1 MKFKFC
7 NTDRVMQKYM
17 ISVLSLLL
25 FVTETEAQD
34 FASWNNNI
42 LKLNNGLVN
51 REIIIDNGIIR
62 TKTLKITG
70 SDINFNSEDSK
81 EFSLIIDGT
90 QCDGHSGWD
99 LISFVSASD
108 IRQGSGATVRL
119 KGTSK
124 FSGIE
129 VDITYLLYPDLPVIR
144 KEITLLNNTGKEIM
158 IESFDIEKLLLGFN
172 YVEAVSYTNYGR
184 QKHLST
190 YVGDWDD
197 PVIAV
202 HSYSQNAG
210 ILLGNESPGVL
221 KRTAYNTDYNNA
233 DIGLTH
239 KDEKYPFRKYIKN
252 NDRWTAPMVFV
263 IPYAGSNDPWKI
275 MNTSLSDFVRRHMG
289 LRINEIKKRPTVMY
303 NNYVPFDDRF
313 NDTLIVSLAKAASE
327 CGVKQFEIDCGWHTA
342 QDNIGKKVS
351 WVANTGDWIVDK
363 TKFPNGLKPVFDEIR
378 KAGMEPGL
386 WISVGSAASASKV
399 FKDHPEWA
407 VRDESG
413 RSVNL
418 HSAGDYDLNTMCFG
432 TEWSGYIKKKILD
445 LVHEVGLSFV
455 KLDLTIATSAYITD
469 YKKSGCSA
477 KDHPYH
483 KDREESLIVI
493 YERVFKLFDE
503 LHAEAPD
510 LYIDCTFE
518 TEGKL
523 QLIDYAFCQHAEGD
537 WLTNI
542 GEPFPVGAFR
552 IRNLTWWKSPAL
564 PASSFIIGN
573 LQMDSPEFIHELKT
587 LIGSFPIVLG
597 DLRKLSEEKKTEI
610 RLWTDWISEMQKKYN
625 YDLFRQDLP
634 SFGEP
639 TEGAWDAWSR
649 INTDTREGGIVGIFR
664 QGSLDDQRM
673 VSVPGLDKN
682 KSYIIRS
689 APSGEELAKMTGKE
703 LEENGFLV
711 RMSQKYDSK
720 LFEIKLE
727 D

>member
-1 MKFKFC
+1 
-7 NTDRVMQKYM
+7 MQKYM

-144 KEITLLNNTGKEIM
+144 KEITLLNKTGKEIM

-252 NDRWTAPMVFV
+252 NDRWTTPMVFV

-413 RSVNL
+413 RV
-418 HSAGDYDLNTMCFG
+418 C
-432 TEWSGYIKKKILD
+432 E
-445 LVHEVGLSFV
+445 
-455 KLDLTIATSAYITD
+455 
-469 YKKSGCSA
+469 
-477 KDHPYH
+477 
-483 KDREESLIVI
+483 
-493 YERVFKLFDE
+493 
-503 LHAEAPD
+503 
-510 LYIDCTFE
+510 
-518 TEGKL
+518 
-523 QLIDYAFCQHAEGD
+523 
-537 WLTNI
+537 
-542 GEPFPVGAFR
+542 
-552 IRNLTWWKSPAL
+552 
-564 PASSFIIGN
+564 
-573 LQMDSPEFIHELKT
+573 
-587 LIGSFPIVLG
+587 
-597 DLRKLSEEKKTEI
+597 
-610 RLWTDWISEMQKKYN
+610 
-625 YDLFRQDLP
+625 P
-634 SFGEP
+634 SF
-639 TEGAWDAWSR
+639 
-649 INTDTREGGIVGIFR
+649 
-664 QGSLDDQRM
+664 
-673 VSVPGLDKN
+673 
-682 KSYIIRS
+682 
-689 APSGEELAKMTGKE
+689 
-703 LEENGFLV
+703 
-711 RMSQKYDSK
+711 
-720 LFEIKLE
+720 
-727 D
+727 

>member
-1 MKFKFC
+1 MKKFLLS
-7 NTDRVMQKYM
+7 VMW
-17 ISVLSLLL
+17 LSI
-25 FVTETEAQD
+25 FMSEADSQD
-34 FASWNNNI
+34 FASWNGNV
-42 LKLNNGLVN
+42 LVLTNGVVT
-51 REIIIDNGIIR
+51 REIVIDNGTISTIN
-62 TKTLKITG
+62 LKIK
-70 SDINFNSEDSK
+70 DNDLNFNSDISS
-81 EFSLIIDGT
+81 EFSFLINGRDCNGK
-90 QCDGHSGWD
+90 SGWN
-99 LISFVSASD
+99 LISFVAAAD
-108 IRQGSGATVRL
+108 PGQGRGATVKL
-119 KGTSK
+119 MGKHA

-144 KEITLLNNTGKEIM
+144 KQITVINKSGKEVM
-158 IESFDIEKLLLGFN
+158 IESMDIEKLLLGFN
-172 YVEAVSYTNYGR
+172 FVESVSYTNYGR

-202 HSYSQNAG
+202 HSYSRNAG

-221 KRTAYNTDYNNA
+221 KRTAYNTEYNNVE
-233 DIGLTH
+233 IGLTH
-239 KDEKYPFRKYIKN
+239 KEDKYPFRKYIK
-252 NDRWTAPMVFV
+252 DKDKWTSPQVFA
-263 IPYAGSNDPWKI
+263 IPYVNSSDPWTI
-275 MNTSLSDFVRRHMG
+275 MNTSLADFVRRHMG

-313 NDTLIVSLAKAASE
+313 NDTLLITLAKVASE

-342 QDNIGKKVS
+342 QDNTGKKVS

-378 KAGMEPGL
+378 NAGMEPGL

-399 FKDHPEWA
+399 FQDHPEWA
-407 VRDESG
+407 IRNEMG
-413 RSVNL
+413 ESVNY
-418 HSAGDYDLNTMCFG
+418 HSEGDYDLNTMCFG
-432 TEWSGYIKKKILD
+432 TEWTGYIKGKILD
-445 LVHEVGLSFV
+445 LIHEVGLSFV

-493 YERVFKLFDE
+493 YERLFKMFDE

-523 QLIDYAFCQHAEGD
+523 QLIDYAFCQHAEGN

-552 IRNLTWWKSPAL
+552 IRDLTWWKSPAL

-573 LQMDSPEFIHELKT
+573 LQADSPDFIQELKT
-587 LIGSFPIVLG
+587 LIGSFPLVLG
-597 DLRKLSEEKKTEI
+597 DLRKLSGERKAEI
-610 RLWTDWISEMQKKYN
+610 RQWTDWISVMQKKYS

-639 TEGAWDAWSR
+639 TEGAWDGWSR
-649 INTDTREGGIVGIFR
+649 INTDTRKGGIVGIFR
-664 QGSLDDQRM
+664 QGSLDDQRT
-673 VSVPGLDKN
+673 VSVPGLDK
-682 KSYIIRS
+682 KKFYRIIN
-689 APSGEELAKMTGKE
+689 APSGEEINKMTGQE
-703 LEENGFLV
+703 LEEKGFKV
-711 RMSQKYDSK
+711 KMTEKYDSK
-720 LFEIKLE
+720 LYELE
-727 D
+727 LAD

>member
-1 MKFKFC
+1 
-7 NTDRVMQKYM
+7 MQKYLLTL
-17 ISVLSLLL
+17 ICLLL
-25 FVTETEAQD
+25 FVIKTRGND
-34 FASWNNNI
+34 FATWNNNI
-42 LKLNNGLVN
+42 LILNNGLVT
-51 REIIIDNGIIR
+51 REIVIDKGIIC
-62 TKTLKITG
+62 TKILKISG

-81 EFSLIIDGT
+81 EFSLIINGKQGDG
-90 QCDGHSGWD
+90 QSGWD

-108 IRQGSGATVRL
+108 IRKGSGATVKLR
-119 KGTSK
+119 GTK
-124 FSGIE
+124 AFNGIE

-144 KEITLLNNTGKEIM
+144 KQITLLNNSGKEIM
-158 IESFDIEKLLLGFN
+158 IESLDIEKLLLGFN
-172 YVEAVSYTNYGR
+172 YVESVAYTNYGR

-197 PVIAV
+197 PVVAV
-202 HSYSQNAG
+202 HSYSYNAG

-221 KRTAYNTDYNNA
+221 KRTAYNTEYNNVE
-233 DIGLTH
+233 IGLTH
-239 KDEKYPFRKYIKN
+239 KEDRYPFRKYIK
-252 NDRWTAPMVFV
+252 DKDKWTSPQVFA
-263 IPYAGSNDPWKI
+263 IPYVNSSDPWTI
-275 MNTSLSDFVRRHMG
+275 MNTSLADFVRRHMG

-303 NNYVPFDDRF
+303 NNYFPFDDRF
-313 NDTLIVSLAKAASE
+313 NDTLMVNLAKVASE
-327 CGVKQFEIDCGWHTA
+327 CGVTQFEIDCGWHVA

-351 WVANTGDWIVDK
+351 WVANTGDWIVDR

-413 RSVNL
+413 KPVNL

-432 TEWSGYIKKKILD
+432 TGWAGYIKKKILD
-445 LVHEVGLSFV
+445 LVKEVGLSFV
-455 KLDLTIATSAYITD
+455 KLDLTIATSAYVTD

-477 KDHPYH
+477 KDHPWH

-493 YERVFKLFDE
+493 YEGLFKLFDE

-523 QLIDYAFCQHAEGD
+523 QLIDYAFCQHAEGN

-587 LIGSFPIVLG
+587 LTGSFPIVLG

-610 RLWTDWISEMQKKYN
+610 RQWTDWIAAMQKKYS
-625 YDLFRQDLP
+625 YDLYRQDLP

-649 INTDTREGGIVGIFR
+649 INTDSREGGIVGIFR

-673 VSVPGLDKN
+673 VSVPGLEKKRFYSIKN
-682 KSYIIRS
+682 
-689 APSGEELAKMTGKE
+689 APSGEEITKMTGQE
-703 LEENGFLV
+703 LEEIGFKV
-711 RMSQKYDSK
+711 KMTEKYDSK
-720 LFEIKLE
+720 LYELE
-727 D
+727 LVD